1 MVSLISGDH
10 LVQLIEIIDQPG
22 GETLYLVMEY
32 VGRNSV
38 AVKMKKS
45 KLSRRLPW
53 DYFRDSV

>member
-1 MVSLISGDH
+1 
-10 LVQLIEIIDQPG
+10 VQLIEIIDQPG